1 MNFAIPYMDPN
12 QIPQD
17 NPYQIQRALE
27 EIKKVCDENVISYVD
42 DLIAAVDALNLRIC
56 NTSDLLDVFMGPRFT
71 TILATLLGDRSA
83 QANFCSLMRALTEAT
98 NFMTTTNLDSGDV
111 DLEILV
117 SLSKSSKQLDLLV
130 GTIRRVKNTVVTLRE
145 AIGNASESFG
155 SLFTVNAVTVTA
167 NSSKNNF
174 IDEHVRAR
182 RRLVAAFDADPFNL
196 SSQTLKLP
204 TGSFNI
210 LNRHIP
216 DAVIEW
222 EKLPKPVYLKDI
234 NAVASG
240 WVQSEMTGY
249 RFEIKKSDVGDK
261 DELQLKLHQGPQHV
275 FHKLAERGRGTVRIA
290 REIAHKLNQNQ
301 TWKGQIED
309 LFLDLERVEK
319 CLDEI
324 EVVTQKPLRFAI
336 CGRVKAGKST
346 TLNVLLGSNLL
357 PTSGKWDFT
366 TNHTAYSK

>member
-1 MNFAIPYMDPN
+1 MDPN

-17 NPYQIQRALE
+17 NPYQIQRTLE
-27 EIKKVCDENVISYVD
+27 GIKKVCDENVISYVD

-56 NTSDLLDVFMGPRFT
+56 NANDLLEVLMGPRFT

-111 DLEILV
+111 DLETLV

-155 SLFTVNAVTVTA
+155 SLFTVNAVTFTTK
-167 NSSKNNF
+167 SSKNDF

-182 RRLVAAFDADPFNL
+182 RSLVAAFEADPFNL

-204 TGSFNI
+204 IGYFNI
-210 LNRHIP
+210 LNRHMV
-216 DAVIEW
+216 DSVIESRVFL
-222 EKLPKPVYLKDI
+222 EPVYLKDI
-234 NAVASG
+234 NAVASL
-240 WVQSEMTGY
+240 WAQREMTGY
-249 RFEIKKSDVGDK
+249 EFEIKKSNIGDK
-261 DELQLKLHQGPQHV
+261 DELRLKLHQAPQHV
-275 FHKLAERGRGTVRIA
+275 FHMLAERGRGTVRIA
-290 REIAHKLNQNQ
+290 REIAHKLKRNQA
-301 TWKGQIED
+301 WPGQIDD
-309 LFLDLERVEK
+309 LFWDLERVEK

-346 TLNVLLGSNLL
+346 TLNILLGSNLL